1 MVLAN
6 VCKWSLFSSALK
18 LYFQVILFHISCV
31 GFVSFSLKRVLRVS
45 LLLQTGLPYRTLAR
59 LHRYFIR

>member
-45 LLLQTGLPYRTLAR
+45 LLLQTPYRTLDR
-59 LHRYFIR
+59 VHRYFIR